1 MNVEDLQATTVK
13 VALDRASQELAAMSD
28 CVSRMQQT
36 IPETVGYIGP
46 EIYRELQSLDYLHQH
61 LDQLRIYLDALH
73 ILSKPEWTIDIN
85 QATVDIQLAL
95 MAARLRGIRP
105 ASSASHEAA
114 GELQLLSGT

>member
-1 MNVEDLQATTVK
+1 MNEEDLQATTVTI
-13 VALDRASQELAAMSD
+13 ALDRASQELAAMSE

-61 LDQLRIYLDALH
+61 LDQLRIYLDALRL
-73 ILSKPEWTIDIN
+73 LSRPEWTIDIN
-85 QATVDIQLAL
+85 EATVDIRLAL
-95 MAARLRGIRP
+95 MAARLRGICQGT
-105 ASSASHEAA
+105 SQSHEAA